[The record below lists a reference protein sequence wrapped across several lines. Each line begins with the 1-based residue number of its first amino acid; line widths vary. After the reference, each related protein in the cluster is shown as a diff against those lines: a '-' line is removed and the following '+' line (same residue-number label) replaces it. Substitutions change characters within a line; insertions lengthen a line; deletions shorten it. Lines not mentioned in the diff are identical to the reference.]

1 MKCHYT
7 YSAEKIRV
15 LIPGCMSVAATWDIA
30 RCTCRNQTFAEFERE
45 KYNEVVRGLRNEIT
59 ELERENARLNR
70 IIRKIQ
76 S

>member
-15 LIPGCMSVAATWDIA
+15 LIPGCMSVAATYDMSK
-30 RCTCRNQTFAEFERE
+30 CTCRNETFAQFERE
-45 KYNEVVRGLRNEIT
+45 QYNEVVGELRQQIT

-70 IIRKIQ
+70 ILKRLT
-76 S
+76 